1 MHLRRDPPI
10 NQFMISSM
18 AEDAETKAKRRRRI
32 RDSFLPPLNEIPLR
46 HVDSVQALNESQ
58 RGILAA
64 VLQKQGVQCLVDCLF
79 ALKSSGESIESEDD
93 LIGQLEP
100 SRKPH
105 GDIRAG
111 ISETQESTPEDKDY
125 LARLLRKCYPD
136 MPESSAEALVASDV
150 MSASLSVVVTTRHA
164 LEDAKSDFVVTAL
177 YTLFE
182 ERLHELKRIISS
194 NPAFIKAIQRSRPD
208 WNTKT

>member
-1 MHLRRDPPI
+1 
-10 NQFMISSM
+10 MIFRM

-32 RDSFLPPLNEIPLR
+32 RDSFPPPLNEIPLR
-46 HVDSVQALNESQ
+46 HVDSVQALKESQ

-93 LIGQLEP
+93 LIGRLELP
-100 SRKPH
+100 SKLH
-105 GDIRAG
+105 GDIPAG
-111 ISETQESTPEDKDY
+111 ISRTLESTPEDKDY
-125 LARLLRKCYPD
+125 LASLLTKCYPD

-150 MSASLSVVVTTRHA
+150 MSVSLCVVATTRQA

-182 ERLHELKRIISS
+182 ERLHALREIISR
-194 NPAFIKAIQRSRPD
+194 NPAFVKAIQSSRPD
-208 WNTKT
+208 WNITA